1 MVDRQ
6 WVGDLA
12 RAIMLALP
20 LAFLARPAAA
30 TINSISSHYGVHA
43 AATHIAASGRISVL
57 G

>member
-6 WVGDLA
+6 SVGDLA
-12 RAIMLALP
+12 RAILIALP

-30 TINSISSHYGVHA
+30 TINSVSGHYGVHA
-43 AATHIAASGRISVL
+43 AAAHIASTGRISVL